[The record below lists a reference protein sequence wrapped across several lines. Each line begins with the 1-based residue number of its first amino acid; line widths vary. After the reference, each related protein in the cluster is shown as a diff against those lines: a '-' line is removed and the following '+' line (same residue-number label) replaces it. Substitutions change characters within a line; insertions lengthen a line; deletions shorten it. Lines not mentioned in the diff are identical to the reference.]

1 MGCPNRKK
9 SKPNLTYPFFVLN
22 MVLCSGLVTF
32 ALAVSLAELPERLPS
47 ADADIAAADCVDD
60 AWTEMELSPA
70 VGFVSALGT
79 PLELQATFPA
89 CLDMPGVWAS
99 IEIRYLGKT
108 TKRVQHRGVVLT
120 VECELLSG
128 GRCRGSAS
136 GILEVR
142 VSL

>member
-1 MGCPNRKK
+1 MLP
-9 SKPNLTYPFFVLN
+9 
-22 MVLCSGLVTF
+22 CSGLVTF

-60 AWTEMELSPA
+60 AWAEMELSPA

-89 CLDMPGVWAS
+89 CSDMVWVS

-108 TKRVQHRGVVLT
+108 TKRVQHGERVLT
-120 VECELLSG
+120 VECELRSG
-128 GRCRGSAS
+128 EQCRGRKS
-136 GILEVR
+136 GMVEVR

>member
-1 MGCPNRKK
+1 
-9 SKPNLTYPFFVLN
+9 

-60 AWTEMELSPA
+60 AWAEMELSPA

-89 CLDMPGVWAS
+89 CLDTPGVWVS

-108 TKRVQHRGVVLT
+108 TKRAQHGERVLT
-120 VECELLSG
+120 VECELRSG
-128 GRCRGSAS
+128 EQCRGRKS
-136 GILEVR
+136 GMVEVR
-142 VSL
+142 GSL